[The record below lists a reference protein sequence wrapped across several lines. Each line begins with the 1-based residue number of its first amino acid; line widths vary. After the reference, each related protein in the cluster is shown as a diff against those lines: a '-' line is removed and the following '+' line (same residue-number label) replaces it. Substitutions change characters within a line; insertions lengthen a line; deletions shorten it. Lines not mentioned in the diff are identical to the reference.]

1 MPETDY
7 KAMLFHRAATM
18 LKVNGII
25 SIVLGGLA
33 TLFILFYIVLA
44 VFVASVSPDSTSA
57 LSNPDAGSNLL
68 VSMVIFVILLAPSI
82 YTLVAGIL
90 FVRLP
95 QPRVAKGL
103 LIANIVVGA
112 FVNTLGLIFAI
123 ISLTQLSDYT
133 AGYKH
138 SR

>member
-25 SIVLGGLA
+25 SIVVSGLA
-33 TLFILFYIVLA
+33 ILVIVLYA
-44 VFVASVSPDSTSA
+44 VLIATAALVSSDPSAS
-57 LSNPDAGSNLL
+57 LSNPESGSNALL
-68 VSMVIFVILLAPSI
+68 SLVLFIIIMIPCV

-90 FVRLP
+90 LVRLP
-95 QPRVAKGL
+95 SPRLAKGL
-103 LIANIVVGA
+103 LITNIVVGS
-112 FVNTLGLIFAI
+112 FFNTLGLIFAI